1 MKNQH
6 FWHKKLD
13 STLFH
18 DFSASQLSYPA
29 NNVQN
34 TTFQLRR
41 NSGETDLVTQIHQN
55 MPKIGCFW
63 PFSHFFCFWGPFFE
77 KLDLRICLFI
87 HQMWD
92 EISQMTNICHKCTQN
107 GTFKF
112 DQKRN
117 CPLSNALCRGAL
129 IFIMIS
135 VVVIFLFTVQGSLNQ
150 TGNTMCSTACL
161 PALETWHLISYVSY
175 LIFFV
180 VL

>member
-1 MKNQH
+1 MIKGTFSPKILCDLVKNQH

-112 DQKRN
+112 YQKRN
-117 CPLSNALCRGAL
+117 CPLSNARCPPGL
-129 IFIMIS
+129 
-135 VVVIFLFTVQGSLNQ
+135 VN
-150 TGNTMCSTACL
+150 
-161 PALETWHLISYVSY
+161 H
-175 LIFFV
+175 
-180 VL
+180 

>member
-1 MKNQH
+1 MIKGTFSPQIFCDLVKNQH

-63 PFSHFFCFWGPFFE
+63 AFSHFFCFWGPFFE
-77 KLDLRICLFI
+77 QLEPKICLFI

-92 EISQMTNICHKCTQN
+92 EISQMTNICQKFTQN

-112 DQKRN
+112 YQKRN
-117 CPLSNALCRGAL
+117 CPLSNARCLLA
-129 IFIMIS
+129 S
-135 VVVIFLFTVQGSLNQ
+135 
-150 TGNTMCSTACL
+150 STCCKN
-161 PALETWHLISYVSY
+161 V
-175 LIFFV
+175 
-180 VL
+180 

>member
-92 EISQMTNICHKCTQN
+92 EISQMTNICHKFTQN

-112 DQKRN
+112 YQKRN
-117 CPLSNALCRGAL
+117 CPLSNARWAPSVGGRGGQKTEHQNFQVGTL
-129 IFIMIS
+129 NCGD
-135 VVVIFLFTVQGSLNQ
+135 TSLTELKNI
-150 TGNTMCSTACL
+150 
-161 PALETWHLISYVSY
+161 WV
-175 LIFFV
+175 
-180 VL
+180 